1 MAYYDQLKNKI
12 RPEDALPE
20 GYGFDDMKDG
30 IYSKMPAKEEKRR
43 KHFLFWWLFPVV
55 GLLSIGWMYLY
66 TKSSSPIKPKLD
78 STISVKKQQTSVI
91 AQKSALNVDDSM
103 HKLQSQPKVETHT
116 IQKANKLSSTSTSA
130 DGRVHTLSQKNGNF
144 NFGTKSLID
153 NGIKNNEQN
162 KVENSNVTTFENTS
176 SFENTDI
183 VTAVVPTPI
192 YSDQSTMVIDIST
205 KMIDIISDNKL
216 DNTLTINTLPNL
228 FLAPNFDTKILT
240 YPFDISIIPIK
251 AKPSKKWN
259 IELGGGFFA
268 WQSKNFAKED
278 IEPNANTFIS
288 KLTPNFGY
296 NVHLCGELVFN
307 HGWYLTGGL
316 DAMMRNSYFTYS
328 SISTKQVVLAD
339 QVVKIEQNL
348 LTGTQNQVLGNANAI
363 VNESH
368 RLQRNISDMVL
379 KIPLIGGYSINY
391 DRWSINAGLGLSANV
406 WSQHKGVTV
415 AKSKLVTYNGD
426 HPLWNPIFQLN
437 FESQLKLKYHLNDR
451 IYFGSVI
458 QYSKVLSEQLLSQRD
473 VLKPT
478 HIGASLMIG
487 FTF

>member
-116 IQKANKLSSTSTSA
+116 IQKANKLSSTSISA
-130 DGRVHTLSQKNGNF
+130 DGQVHTLSQKNGNF

-192 YSDQSTMVIDIST
+192 YSDHSTMVIDIST

-216 DNTLTINTLPNL
+216 DNTLTINTLPN
-228 FLAPNFDTKILT
+228 
-240 YPFDISIIPIK
+240 
-251 AKPSKKWN
+251 
-259 IELGGGFFA
+259 
-268 WQSKNFAKED
+268 
-278 IEPNANTFIS
+278 
-288 KLTPNFGY
+288 
-296 NVHLCGELVFN
+296 
-307 HGWYLTGGL
+307 
-316 DAMMRNSYFTYS
+316 
-328 SISTKQVVLAD
+328 
-339 QVVKIEQNL
+339 
-348 LTGTQNQVLGNANAI
+348 
-363 VNESH
+363 
-368 RLQRNISDMVL
+368 
-379 KIPLIGGYSINY
+379 
-391 DRWSINAGLGLSANV
+391 
-406 WSQHKGVTV
+406 
-415 AKSKLVTYNGD
+415 
-426 HPLWNPIFQLN
+426 
-437 FESQLKLKYHLNDR
+437 
-451 IYFGSVI
+451 
-458 QYSKVLSEQLLSQRD
+458 
-473 VLKPT
+473 
-478 HIGASLMIG
+478 
-487 FTF
+487 